1 MAKAK
6 PTPNTPAS
14 PKRCYH
20 LHAPLLI
27 YIGVSLLVAV
37 GAFHSQ
43 NNLLFWLFGLSLGLM
58 LVSGI
63 ISGTMMMGVRLVR
76 LGIDDSVV
84 GQPVRVRYRVSN
96 TSRVMPLFALSLN
109 EVISE
114 GPGAAAGTKA
124 VRLGMMLLSGESNGH
139 TASNGKNGKNGSNGK
154 PTLRERLARVFMP
167 PMGFVTFVPP
177 RGEVEIEGF
186 AVPTDF
192 GRLKVSAVT
201 VSTSFP
207 FGIIRKSLRFE
218 GTSGCIIRPA
228 PVEVPITLD
237 PRGQGTLTHSLES
250 WRQPGA
256 GDEFFGVREYSPG
269 DAPKTIAWKRS
280 ASASKLLVTQTAGA
294 APGRVWIVLHI
305 PQTSTQANIDAMQ
318 ACAVSVIERATRM
331 SLSVGLLMPQAS
343 IERVPKQG
351 KAQAETLMDTLSLLS
366 LEPASVKPQPP
377 TAYLPARPQVGDT
390 VVVLHAGPARDPVG
404 PAGSIQLSTG
414 VTPEGSPWM
423 STPGREPGTDKPTTT
438 GTSAQA
444 PAQESEAA

>member
-6 PTPNTPAS
+6 PTISTQTS
-14 PKRCYH
+14 PKRRYH

-76 LGIDDSVV
+76 VGCDDSVV

-114 GPGAAAGTKA
+114 GSGNAAGTKA
-124 VRLGMMLLSGESNGH
+124 VRLGMMLLSGEANGH
-139 TASNGKNGKNGSNGK
+139 VGANGKNTTNGK
-154 PTLRERLARVFMP
+154 PALRERIARVFMP

-177 RGEVEIEGF
+177 RGEVEIEGY

-218 GTSGCIIRPA
+218 GSSGCIIRPA
-228 PVEVPITLD
+228 PVEVSIALD

-280 ASASKLLVTQTAGA
+280 AWASTLLVTQTAGA
-294 APGRVWIVLHI
+294 APGRVWIVLHV
-305 PQTSTQANIDAMQ
+305 PQSSTQANIDAMQ
-318 ACAVSVIERATRM
+318 ACAVSVIERAARL
-331 SLSVGLLMPQAS
+331 SLSVGLLLPQAS
-343 IERVPKQG
+343 IERIPKQG

-366 LEPASVKPQPP
+366 LDPASVKPQPP
-377 TAYLPARPQVGDT
+377 AAYLPARPQVGDT
-390 VVVLHAGPARDPVG
+390 VVVIHAGPVRDAVG
-404 PAGSIQLSTG
+404 PAGSVQLSTG
-414 VTPEGSPWM
+414 VTPEGTIWM
-423 STPGREPGTDKPTTT
+423 APRGREPGAST
-438 GTSAQA
+438 AA
-444 PAQESEAA
+444 LIAESEAA

>member
-6 PTPNTPAS
+6 PTPNTQAS
-14 PKRCYH
+14 PKRRYH

-139 TASNGKNGKNGSNGK
+139 SAANGKNGSNGK

-192 GRLKVSAVT
+192 GRLKVAAVT

-218 GTSGCIIRPA
+218 GSSGCIIRPA
-228 PVEVPITLD
+228 PVEVPLALD

-280 ASASKLLVTQTAGA
+280 ASANKLLVTQTAGA
-294 APGRVWIVLHI
+294 APGRVWIVLHV
-305 PQTSTQANIDAMQ
+305 PQSSTQANIDAMQ
-318 ACAVSVIERATRM
+318 ACVVSVIERAARM

-343 IERVPKQG
+343 IERGPKQG

-377 TAYLPARPQVGDT
+377 SAYLPARPQVGDT
-390 VVVLHAGPARDPVG
+390 VVVVHAGFARDALG

-414 VTPEGSPWM
+414 VTSGGSAWM
-423 STPGREPGTDKPTTT
+423 SPRGREPGNDKPTTP
-438 GTSAQA
+438 GTAAQDSAN
-444 PAQESEAA
+444 ESEAA

>member
-14 PKRCYH
+14 PKRRYH

-76 LGIDDSVV
+76 LAIDDSVV

-96 TSRVMPLFALSLN
+96 SSRIMPLFALSLN
-109 EVISE
+109 EVITESPN
-114 GPGAAAGTKA
+114 GTAGTKA
-124 VRLGMMLLSGESNGH
+124 VRLGMMLLSGDTNGH
-139 TASNGKNGKNGSNGK
+139 ASTNGKIGTNGK

-177 RGEVEIEGF
+177 RGEAEVEGF

-207 FGIIRKSLRFE
+207 FGIIRKSLRFD
-218 GTSGCIIRPA
+218 GSSGCIIRPA
-228 PVEVPITLD
+228 PVNVPISLD

-280 ASASKLLVTQTAGA
+280 ASANKLLVTQTAGA
-294 APGRVWIVLHI
+294 APGRVWVVLHV
-305 PQTSTQANIDAMQ
+305 PTSSTQANIDAMQ
-318 ACAVSVIERATRM
+318 ACAVSVIERASHA

-343 IERVPKQG
+343 IERGPRQG
-351 KAQAETLMDTLSLLS
+351 MAQAESLMDTLSLLS
-366 LEPASVKPQPP
+366 LETASVKPQPP
-377 TAYLPARPQVGDT
+377 SAYLPARPQVGDT
-390 VVVLHAGPARDPVG
+390 VVVVHAGRARDAVG

-414 VTPEGSPWM
+414 VTPEGGAWM
-423 STPGREPGTDKPTTT
+423 APRGREPGADDPSSTDQKRQ
-438 GTSAQA
+438 SVAN
-444 PAQESEAA
+444 ESEAA

>member
-14 PKRCYH
+14 PKRRYH

-76 LGIDDSVV
+76 LAIDDSVV

-96 TSRVMPLFALSLN
+96 TSRIMPLFALSLN
-109 EVISE
+109 EVITESPN
-114 GPGAAAGTKA
+114 GTAGTKA

-139 TASNGKNGKNGSNGK
+139 ASTNGKIGTNGK

-177 RGEVEIEGF
+177 RGEAEIEGF

-207 FGIIRKSLRFE
+207 FGIIRKSLRFD
-218 GTSGCIIRPA
+218 GSSGCIIRPA
-228 PVEVPITLD
+228 PVNVPISLD

-280 ASASKLLVTQTAGA
+280 ASANKLLVTQTAGA
-294 APGRVWIVLHI
+294 APGRVWVVLHV
-305 PQTSTQANIDAMQ
+305 PTSSTQANIDAMQ
-318 ACAVSVIERATRM
+318 ACAVSVIERAARE

-343 IERVPKQG
+343 IERGPRQG
-351 KAQAETLMDTLSLLS
+351 KAQAESLMDTLSLLS
-366 LEPASVKPQPP
+366 LEPANVKPQPP
-377 TAYLPARPQVGDT
+377 SAYLPARPQVGDT
-390 VVVLHAGPARDPVG
+390 VVVIHAGRARDAVG
-404 PAGSIQLSTG
+404 PAGSIQLSTS
-414 VTPEGSPWM
+414 VTPEGGAWM
-423 STPGREPGTDKPTTT
+423 APRGREPGIDESGSPDEKRQSVPN
-438 GTSAQA
+438 
-444 PAQESEAA
+444 ESEAA